1 MSVAEKKRK
10 CVREVV
16 DVLVIWLSP
25 SLRCCVIYYRVWQ
38 ISTKRAITKIA
49 HQGHISSE
57 SIHFT
62 GSLAVGRTETRLKSR
77 NLH

>member
-1 MSVAEKKRK
+1 MNVAEKKRK

-16 DVLVIWLSP
+16 DVLVIRLCP
-25 SLRCCVIYYRVWQ
+25 SLRCCVIYNRVWQ
-38 ISTKRAITKIA
+38 ISTKRAIAKIA
-49 HQGHISSE
+49 HQSLISSE

-62 GSLAVGRTETRLKSR
+62 GSLSVGRTGTRLKSR